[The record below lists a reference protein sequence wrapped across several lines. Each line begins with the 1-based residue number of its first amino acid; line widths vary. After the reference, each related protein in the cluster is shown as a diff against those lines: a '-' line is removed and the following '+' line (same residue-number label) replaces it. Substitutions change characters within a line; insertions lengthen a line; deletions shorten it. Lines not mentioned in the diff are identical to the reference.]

1 MGLRNVEGGYLREIS
16 SWRKMAA
23 VAWSAPDD
31 PVIYGTLEVDFTAGL
46 TFIREQAARYDTHI
60 TPVHLVVR
68 AIAETLKRH
77 PECNGIVRRGR
88 IFLRDR
94 VDISVLVAV
103 SAEEGHE
110 QQADLSNTLVRD
122 ADQRRVDEIARLIAA
137 GAQGIREHHDP
148 FLQKTKQMFDYLPAW
163 LIRRSL
169 HLAARAEYQW
179 NLNLSRIGIPRDPF
193 GSLLVTNV
201 GSFGL
206 HRAYAPIP
214 PFSGVPAIIA
224 LGEVEERP
232 VVRGGQ
238 VVVRP
243 ILPINATIDH
253 RLIDGYQAAKLAGS
267 LRTILEHP
275 ERLNHG

>member
-1 MGLRNVEGGYLREIS
+1 MGLRNVEGEYLREVS

-31 PVIYGTLEVDFTAGL
+31 PVIYGTLELDFTAGL
-46 TFIREQAARYDTHI
+46 AYIREQAARYDTHI

-68 AIAETLKRH
+68 AIAEVLKRH
-77 PECNGIVRRGR
+77 PECNGMIRRGR
-88 IFLRDR
+88 IFEREH

-110 QQADLSNTLVRD
+110 QRADLSNTIVRD
-122 ADQRRVDEIARLIAA
+122 ADQKRVDEIARMVAA
-137 GAQGIREHHDP
+137 GARGIREHHDP
-148 FLQKTKQMFDYLPAW
+148 FLQNTKKMFDRMPSW
-163 LIRRSL
+163 LIKRVL

-179 NLNLSRIGIPRDPF
+179 NLNLSRLGIPRDPF

-206 HRAYAPIP
+206 HRAFAPIP
-214 PFSGVPAIIA
+214 PFSWVPAVIA
-224 LGEVEERP
+224 LGEVEQRP
-232 VVRGGQ
+232 VVVGGEI
-238 VVVRP
+238 VIRP

-253 RLIDGYQAAKLAGS
+253 RLIDGYQGAKLAGS
-267 LRTILEHP
+267 LRTVLEHP
-275 ERLNHG
+275 ERLNLS